1 MRKLVLI
8 LLAFIAVVTF
18 IRAFDNT
25 GSAYSGDIQASSASG
40 IPGGMNKLESVRR
53 P

>member
-25 GSAYSGDIQASSASG
+25 DRAYSGNIQASSASG
-40 IPGGMNKLESVRR
+40 IPGGIGTLESVRR